1 MMQLARRSLLCRAA
15 VLLAILIA
23 PSSAP
28 RADEA
33 AGEKT
38 IVFVCL
44 HGVVN
49 SQMAAAYF
57 NKAARERGLPF
68 TAVSRG
74 IDLYQSI
81 PVRIQDG
88 LALDGLEPANAP
100 LALTAEEAG
109 RVSDALRSIR
119 SRMTT
124 RETPASPTGPAFPW
138 ASTTMRRHATRS
150 SGASMRSSPHSG
162 SKVRSA
168 SPQNSPW
175 KRPEKT

>member
-1 MMQLARRSLLCRAA
+1 MQLAFRSLLCRAT
-15 VLLAILIA
+15 VLLAILVA

-28 RADEA
+28 RADDA

-57 NKAARERGLPF
+57 NKAARERGLAYK
-68 TAVSRG
+68 AVSRG
-74 IDLYQSI
+74 IDMYWTI

-100 LALTAEEAG
+100 NALTAFEAYHAS
-109 RVSDALRSIR
+109 RVLAFDPVPAERKGDAEVIYWLGVPLGIQDYEAARDEIVRRVDALI
-119 SRMTT
+119 
-124 RETPASPTGPAFPW
+124 PTLA
-138 ASTTMRRHATRS
+138 
-150 SGASMRSSPHSG
+150 
-162 SKVRSA
+162 
-168 SPQNSPW
+168 N
-175 KRPEKT
+175 EKAK

>member
-57 NKAARERGLPF
+57 NKVAKEHELPF
-68 TAVSRG
+68 KAISRG
-74 IDLYQSI
+74 VDMYWTI

-100 LALTAEEAG
+100 NALTAFEANHAS
-109 RVSDALRSIR
+109 RVFAFDPIPAERKGDADVTYWSGVPLGIQDYQAARDEIARRVDALI
-119 SRMTT
+119 
-124 RETPASPTGPAFPW
+124 PTLEN
-138 ASTTMRRHATRS
+138 
-150 SGASMRSSPHSG
+150 
-162 SKVRSA
+162 VRT
-168 SPQNSPW
+168 
-175 KRPEKT
+175 K

>member
-1 MMQLARRSLLCRAA
+1 MMQLAFRSLLCRAA
-15 VLLAILIA
+15 VLLAILVA

-28 RADEA
+28 RADDA

-57 NKAARERGLPF
+57 NKAARERGLAYK
-68 TAVSRG
+68 AVSRG
-74 IDLYQSI
+74 IDMYWTI

-100 LALTAEEAG
+100 NALTAFEAYHAS
-109 RVSDALRSIR
+109 RVLAFDPVPAERKGDAEVIYWLGVPLGIQDYEAARDEIVRRVDALI
-119 SRMTT
+119 
-124 RETPASPTGPAFPW
+124 PTLA
-138 ASTTMRRHATRS
+138 
-150 SGASMRSSPHSG
+150 
-162 SKVRSA
+162 
-168 SPQNSPW
+168 N
-175 KRPEKT
+175 EKAK

>member
-1 MMQLARRSLLCRAA
+1 MMQLACRSLLCRAA
-15 VLLAILIA
+15 VLLAILAA

-57 NKAARERGLPF
+57 NKAARERGLAYK
-68 TAVSRG
+68 AVSRG
-74 IDLYQSI
+74 INMYWTI

-100 LALTAEEAG
+100 NVLTAFEAYHAS
-109 RVSDALRSIR
+109 RVLAFDPIPAEQRGDADVTYWSGVPVGIQDYEAARNEIVRRVDALI
-119 SRMTT
+119 
-124 RETPASPTGPAFPW
+124 PTLA
-138 ASTTMRRHATRS
+138 
-150 SGASMRSSPHSG
+150 
-162 SKVRSA
+162 
-168 SPQNSPW
+168 N
-175 KRPEKT
+175 EKAK

>member
-1 MMQLARRSLLCRAA
+1 MIARIFAILA
-15 VLLAILIA
+15 LLASFLVA
-23 PSSAP
+23 PG
-28 RADEA
+28 EA
-33 AGEKT
+33 AAGEEKT

-57 NKAARERGLPF
+57 NKVARERGLSF

-100 LALTAEEAG
+100 LALTPEEAG
-109 RVSDALRSIR
+109 RASQVLAFDTIPAEQRGHANVTYWSGVPIGIDNYETTRDEIVRRVDALI
-119 SRMTT
+119 
-124 RETPASPTGPAFPW
+124 PILA
-138 ASTTMRRHATRS
+138 
-150 SGASMRSSPHSG
+150 
-162 SKVRSA
+162 
-168 SPQNSPW
+168 N
-175 KRPEKT
+175 EKAK